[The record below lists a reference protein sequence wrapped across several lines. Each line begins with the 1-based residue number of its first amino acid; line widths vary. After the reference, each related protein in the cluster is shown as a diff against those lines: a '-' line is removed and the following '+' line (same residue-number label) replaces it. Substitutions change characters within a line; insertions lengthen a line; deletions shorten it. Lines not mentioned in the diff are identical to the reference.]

1 MTVKTALLVVLVAIV
16 VYYLWT
22 HMSTEDF
29 ATKQDKA
36 KAAYEWF
43 KSTDKPTYVEYRKS
57 VPDSDIVEYER
68 ARTQVAMGG
77 GMGAITSVM

>member
-1 MTVKTALLVVLVAIV
+1 MTAKYVVLVIMVIIV
-16 VYYLWT
+16 VYYIWSR
-22 HMSTEDF
+22 MSTEDF

-36 KAAYEWF
+36 QAAYEWF
-43 KSTDKPTYVEYRKS
+43 KSTDNPTYVEYRKS

-77 GMGAITSVM
+77 GMGAIASVL